1 MSSPSAA
8 SPVSPVSTESHTSGA
23 GIFIALVPW
32 VVFTILAQHVS
43 LELGS
48 LIALVVA
55 AVIALPGVRAGRP
68 KLLELGAVVTFA
80 AFAAVSLVVAHHTGT
95 DVARYARGIAAAGL
109 VSRITVKP
117 DVIFR
122 ILQLWSGDARP

>member
-1 MSSPSAA
+1 MELTSHTNQRENTMSSPSAA

-68 KLLELGAVVTFA
+68 KALAVRAVLT
-80 AFAAVSLVVAHHTGT
+80 FAAVSLGS
-95 DVARYARGIAAAGL
+95 L
-109 VSRITVKP
+109 V
-117 DVIFR
+117 
-122 ILQLWSGDARP
+122 L